1 MTMSKKRN
9 FTTRSIT
16 VGVEGKESEGQRII
30 SGFIPYNQ
38 RSEFMGFYE
47 YITNTAFNK
56 TLADGADVRAL
67 LDHDTSK
74 LIGRISNGSLKL
86 ESREDGLYAE
96 CILPDTQYARDA
108 YDLISKGYNNG
119 LSFGFTIINEDYGY
133 EDGIEVHYLREV
145 RLYEI
150 SWAVAFPAYES
161 TQASIVRGINLNDL
175 SRSLGKENLTEEDI
189 NNVKDTIEELK
200 KLIPEEEEKEEEE
213 RSNTAADT
221 NITPDVDEDLE
232 FLEKTLKELHKLLGE

>member
-1 MTMSKKRN
+1 MSKKRD

-16 VGVEGKESEGQRII
+16 IGVEGKESEGQRII

-38 RSEFMGFYE
+38 RSQYMGFYE
-47 YITNTAFNK
+47 YITDTAFNK

-74 LIGRISNGSLKL
+74 LIGRVSNGSLKL

-119 LSFGFTIINEDYGY
+119 LSFGFSIINEDYAY
-133 EDGIEVHYLREV
+133 EDGIETHYLREV
-145 RLYEI
+145 KLYEI

-161 TQASIVRGINLNDL
+161 TSASIVRGINLSDL
-175 SRSLGKENLTEEDI
+175 SKALGKENLAEEDI
-189 NNVKDTIEELK
+189 NSVKYTIQELE
-200 KLIPEEEEKEEEE
+200 KLIPEEEKKEEEV
-213 RSNTAADT
+213 RSNTEAD
-221 NITPDVDEDLE
+221 NITPDVDEDLK
-232 FLEKTLKELHKLLGE
+232 FLEKTLKDLHKLLGE